1 MSSMRVS
8 DSATQIENLFTP
20 RVIRLMQQAVSDA
33 VSEHHRLGYAVVVE
47 RDGQRLWL
55 MPDGSTRPRTP
66 GEPPPDRQ

>member
-1 MSSMRVS
+1 MRVS
-8 DSATQIENLFTP
+8 DSAALVESPFTP
-20 RVIRLMQQAVSDA
+20 RVIRLMQEAVSDA

-55 MPDGSTRPRTP
+55 MPDGSTRPRIS